1 MIVSFSEKNRTVVN
15 MDRFFSCCE
24 DQSNSSDRS
33 ESIGKRKGSSKS
45 HSIRPLNEIVFFY
58 IEMIRERQKKEED
71 NI

>member
-33 ESIGKRKGSSKS
+33 ESSKS